1 VRRIGRRRPPPT
13 FTLLRAQVEA
23 ETKTRLR
30 STGTLVAVV
39 ALFAAS
45 FLWIPDPAKNSVSIA
60 WQTADER
67 TVSGVYNSAYVGAS
81 SAIVAALFL
90 SLIGF
95 YLVTGSVR
103 RDRERRVGAI
113 LAATPLS
120 KAAYLGGK
128 VAAHVVYLTTMAG
141 VALAAGLLV
150 FVRFGT
156 GPLRLADFL
165 VPFALLV
172 VPGMVFVAA
181 LAVLFDATLLLSGRG
196 GLALFFFVWAFGLL
210 VVPAELHGGLDRS
223 RQTEGPALYDPIG
236 IATFVQLLEESVPG
250 MRPGGISIGLQI
262 MDQPIE
268 RVEWPGV
275 RWTATGVL
283 ARLATLAWAVV
294 PFGLAVLLFDRFD
307 PARRR
312 RPRRLRRPAAA
323 APGELAAAG
332 AAAVEATAAA
342 PGVLTAEALRSLP
355 PVALHPTAWHAVRA
369 EVRLLFLAAA
379 PVVRWALLP
388 AALLAAAPAGPGRA
402 GTAALLFLLAPLLA
416 ETAARER
423 LEGTGALVFSQPAV
437 PLSPLLW
444 KAAAA
449 GTAVLALGLPRL
461 VLTTVTDPRRA
472 LVFLLGITA
481 VALFAVAAG
490 SLTGGGKLFTGLYV
504 ALWYVAVGSTGEGPS
519 LDFSGAFAPEPRP
532 QVAATFLAAA
542 AALLA
547 AAYGVERRLLR

>member
-1 VRRIGRRRPPPT
+1 
-13 FTLLRAQVEA
+13 
-23 ETKTRLR
+23 
-30 STGTLVAVV
+30 
-39 ALFAAS
+39 
-45 FLWIPDPAKNSVSIA
+45 SIA

-128 VAAHVVYLTTMAG
+128 VAAHVVYLTTVAG
-141 VALAAGLLV
+141 VALAAGLMV

-156 GPLRLADFL
+156 GPLRLVDFL

-181 LAVLFDATLLLSGRG
+181 LAVLFDATPLLSGRG

-250 MRPGGISIGLQI
+250 MRPGGISIGLQV

-275 RWTATGVL
+275 RWTAAGVL
-283 ARLATLAWAVV
+283 SRLATLAWAAV

-312 RPRRLRRPAAA
+312 RGARRRRRPAAA

-332 AAAVEATAAA
+332 AAAAVEATAAA
-342 PGVLTAEALRSLP
+342 SPALTAESLRTLP
-355 PVALHPTAWHAVRA
+355 PVALHPTAWRAVRA

-423 LEGTGALVFSQPAV
+423 LQGTGALVFSQPAV

-461 VLTTVTDPRRA
+461 LLTAATDPKRA
-472 LVFLLGITA
+472 LAFLLGLAA
-481 VALFAVAAG
+481 VAIFAVGAG

-504 ALWYVAVGSTGEGPS
+504 ALWYVAVGSTGEGPG

-542 AALLA
+542 TALLA
-547 AAYGVERRLLR
+547 AAYAVERRRLR